1 MPCHELFDEQNNEY
15 KEKILEKNNLIVTIE
30 AGSVSCWGKYTKE
43 NDLNIGIDNFG
54 KSAPFKE
61 LYNDFNI
68 NSSKI
73 VSLIQK
79 KLLK

>member
-1 MPCHELFDEQNNEY
+1 M
-15 KEKILEKNNLIVTIE
+15 KLEVFLVGEI
-30 AGSVSCWGKYTKE
+30 YTKE
-43 NDLNIGIDNFG
+43 NDLRIGIDNFG

-68 NSSKI
+68 SSSKI

-79 KLLK
+79 IIKIDNFKMNNLNFFQRKLMLLTKELL